1 MSHPTER
8 DERIVYQIRVRGVLD
23 AEWSD
28 WFDEMA
34 VSPQANGDTLLTGPV
49 RDQSALHGILAKI
62 RDLGVP
68 LLSLTRIKA
77 ASGKGASVRDVNDG
91 LQGGICVS

>member
-1 MSHPTER
+1 MCHLDR
-8 DERIVYQIRVRGVLD
+8 NDHLVYQIRVRGVLD
-23 AEWSD
+23 SQWSD
-28 WFDEMA
+28 WFDEMT

-77 ASGKGASVRDVNDG
+77 VPGTGASTRDVNDG